1 MLPKSNGMNKTLF
14 VIIVIVLVGIIA
26 FAGWNI
32 YNSTR
37 QYAEVEEEY
46 EELQAFIQIPTAPP
60 TESPTETPHSRPSPT
75 APPEDSG
82 RFTEPMETEPPET
95 EPVDD
100 TLWPIVDFA
109 ALKEINDDVVGWV
122 YLEGTKINYPIVQG
136 EDNSYYLRRL
146 YTGKKNYSG
155 CIFMDYRCNSDLS
168 SPHTIIYGHNMSNK
182 GMFADLQKF
191 RRQSFY
197 DEHPIILIMTPER
210 NYKVE
215 IFAGYVTTA
224 SEDAWFLDLNER
236 NMEKWVSE
244 VMEKSMF
251 QTGITPQIGDQIFT
265 LSTCAY
271 DYKYGRLVVHGI
283 LR

>member
-1 MLPKSNGMNKTLF
+1 MNKTLF
-14 VIIVIVLVGIIA
+14 IILVFLLVGVII

-32 YNSTR
+32 YSGTR

-46 EELQAFIQIPTAPP
+46 EDLQAFIQLPTAPP
-60 TESPTETPHSRPSPT
+60 AEVPTEAPHRPSPT
-75 APPEDSG
+75 APPEGFGHSG
-82 RFTEPMETEPPET
+82 VMIETEPPAT
-95 EPVDD
+95 ESPDD
-100 TLWPIVDFA
+100 TLWPVVDFT
-109 ALKEINDDVVGWV
+109 ALKEINEDVVGWV

-136 EDNSYYLRRL
+136 DDNSYYLRRL

-191 RRQSFY
+191 RRQKFY
-197 DEHPIILIMTPER
+197 DEHPVILIMTPDR

-236 NMEKWVSE
+236 NMEKWLDE
-244 VMEKSMF
+244 VLEQSMF
-251 QTGITPQIGDQIFT
+251 QTGIRPEIGDQIFT

-271 DYKYGRLVVHGI
+271 DYKYGRLVIHGI